1 MNAIVK
7 LTWVELKLY
16 LRNWIAAFFTLI
28 FPVGMLFLF
37 GAMYGNT
44 PSPLLDGFGT
54 IDKGVPGYIAG
65 MIMGTTAFMYL
76 PAELAYRR
84 QAGVLRRFRATPLSP
99 GGVLISQV
107 LVNWIMAAVGSLVL
121 IAATTV
127 AFRPHLPHD
136 VLLVVAAFVVG
147 SLSQLALG
155 FLLASLVPSVAA
167 ARAVSMAIYYP
178 MTFLGGGTIPLG
190 LMPGSLQKVAQ
201 FMPLYYAVNLMQKA
215 WLGLGWDTR
224 AMAILLALMAASI
237 VLAIRTFRWE

>member
-16 LRNWIAAFFTLI
+16 LRNWIAAFFTLV

-37 GAMYGNT
+37 GAMYGNA

-84 QAGVLRRFRATPLSP
+84 QAGVLRRFRATPLQP

-107 LVNWIMAAVGSLVL
+107 LVNWIMAGVGSLVL
-121 IAATTV
+121 IAAAVV
-127 AFRPHLPHD
+127 AYHPRLPHD
-136 VLLVVAAFVVG
+136 VLLVVAAFAVG
-147 SLSQLALG
+147 SLSQLAMG

-167 ARAVSMAIYYP
+167 ARALSMAIFYP
-178 MTFLGGGTIPLG
+178 MMFLGGGTIPLG
-190 LMPGSLQKVAQ
+190 LMPRSLHRVARL
-201 FMPLYYAVNLMQKA
+201 MPLHYAVNLMQKA
-215 WLGLGWDTR
+215 WLGLGWDTH
-224 AMAILLALMAASI
+224 AMVVLLVLMAASI
-237 VLAIRTFRWE
+237 VLAVRTFRWE